1 MKVTKIFTALALSLA
16 LALTC
21 VGLVA
26 CDDAPEAFKLSQS
39 SLEMQQYEE
48 YTLTANKEGEIEWSS
63 SDPRTVRV
71 EDGLLTSLKLGDA
84 TITATLGEES
94 ATCEVSVRAST
105 KGRAI
110 TVDRETVTLAVG
122 ATDTIAAELKENG
135 TAVSGVTLAWVSD
148 NTAAVTVDNG
158 VVTGVASGT
167 ANVTASVVYKGQ
179 ALSKTVV
186 VTCIDDSNTAVD
198 FAQIA
203 SSPDGSIAAYSGDV
217 TALGFAAGTEVQAW
231 TSATQA
237 GSAVWAEGA
246 VRGEYERLV
255 VDISIASPLTAQ
267 DIVVTNAG
275 EEVTGCGAVAGVRID
290 SVLYYDADG
299 ELVSDLAAGTVYTMV
314 VDLRKGGN
322 DTAAYGIAL
331 KTAGTAYLA
340 NGVACSNE
348 WYLNYYEHEVPAD
361 PITDGLYIANLEV
374 APNGTPYDELPDKQT
389 EGDYA
394 GMYKV
399 AYMADIWGGRIGVAR
414 EDMQGYQGQ
423 AALHTKYRDY
433 DYYGF
438 EVEFAAAVPDLTI
451 WTGGYALFVKS
462 TGITGEVDTILPDD
476 IHIYDESGA
485 DVTGSALQSNVR
497 YTFKIR
503 IQKDNT
509 NNASFGLAVPR
520 VADRTD
526 YFYIG
531 NPFFQMA

>member
-71 EDGLLTSLKLGDA
+71 ENGLLTSLKLGDA

-110 TVDRETVTLAVG
+110 TVDQETVTLAVG
-122 ATDTIAAELKENG
+122 ATDTITAELKEDG
-135 TAVSGVTLAWVSD
+135 TVISGVTLSWASD

-179 ALSKTVV
+179 ALSRTVV

-198 FAQIA
+198 FSQTA

-217 TALGFAAGTEVQAW
+217 TALGFAAGTEVQEW
-231 TSATQA
+231 TSVTQT

-246 VRGEYERLV
+246 VRGEYERLI

-275 EEVTGCGAVAGVRID
+275 EDVTGCGAVAGVRID
-290 SVLYYDADG
+290 SVLYYNAEG
-299 ELVSDLAAGTVYTMV
+299 ELVSDLTAGTVYTMV
-314 VDLRKGGN
+314 VDLRSGGT
-322 DTAAYGIAL
+322 DTSAYGIAL

-340 NGVACSNE
+340 NGVACSDE
-348 WYLNYYEHEVPAD
+348 WYLSNYEHDVPSE
-361 PITDGLYIANLEV
+361 PITDGLYIAKMDGV
-374 APNGTPYDELPDKQT
+374 GNGQEFTEISGMQT

-394 GMYKV
+394 GMYQV
-399 AYMADIWGGRIGVAR
+399 AYMTDIWGERICIAR
-414 EDMQGYQGQ
+414 EDMLGYQGQ
-423 AALHTKYRDY
+423 AGLHFKYRDY
-433 DYYGF
+433 DYFGF
-438 EVEFAAAVPDLTI
+438 EVEFTAAVPDLTV
-451 WTGGYALFVKS
+451 WTGGYALFIRS
-462 TGITGEVDTILPDD
+462 TGITAEGGNTVLPND
-476 IHIYDESGA
+476 IYIYDETGA
-485 DVTGSALQSNVR
+485 DVTGSVLQSNVR

-503 IQKDNT
+503 IHKDDPD
-509 NNASFGLAVPR
+509 NASFGFGVPGE
-520 VADRTD
+520 TTN